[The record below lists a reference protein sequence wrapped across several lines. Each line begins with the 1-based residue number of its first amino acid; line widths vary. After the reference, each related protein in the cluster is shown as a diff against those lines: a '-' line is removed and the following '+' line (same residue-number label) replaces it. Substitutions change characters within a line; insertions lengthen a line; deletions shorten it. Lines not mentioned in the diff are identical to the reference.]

1 MADTES
7 WSCSCGYSGNKK
19 NFCVV
24 CGKPRPQV
32 SDNQTQEN
40 ELTKDNSIS
49 SQNST
54 IDEPSKVVR
63 RRAKPQDVVTDP
75 VILPKI
81 TTPKEV
87 KENNNIQAIGVA
99 LIVGLL
105 LMVVFFAVKD
115 NDKAKNSSE
124 PTVVS
129 SDNATKVK
137 EDAKPKREMQTDLS
151 LGGLDLGNTLDEMHQ
166 LLGQEEKSKDM
177 DTPGYK
183 RYYFND
189 IWVVIHDNKVS
200 ALESNS
206 GAVKTKRGFAQGSK
220 ISAVIDSYGKDYML
234 SNFGG
239 KKLYEYNFQSMDGR
253 PGILRFAVNEGAD
266 VVDYITVRYAPV
278 EQSKKSTSNPDGAV
292 LAMREYH
299 KAITNHQYDKAYS
312 MMTYDMQNAMGTFEN
327 YRKGYSTTL
336 SSNVT
341 DIKVLSTEGNKVRI
355 AFNLRAR
362 DRASGGRVLVQ
373 NFSGT
378 ALMLNVNGNW
388 HIDEMRAS
396 KQGEHYE

>member
-1 MADTES
+1 
-7 WSCSCGYSGNKK
+7 
-19 NFCVV
+19 
-24 CGKPRPQV
+24 
-32 SDNQTQEN
+32 
-40 ELTKDNSIS
+40 
-49 SQNST
+49 
-54 IDEPSKVVR
+54 
-63 RRAKPQDVVTDP
+63 
-75 VILPKI
+75 LPKI

-87 KENNNIQAIGVA
+87 KENNNIQAIGEA

-115 NDKAKNSSE
+115 NDKAKNNSE

-206 GAVKTKRGFAQGSK
+206 GAVKTKRGLTQGSK

-234 SNFGG
+234 SNYGG
-239 KKLYEYNFQSMDGR
+239 KKLYEYNFQAMDGR
-253 PGILRFAVNEGAD
+253 QGILRFAVNEGAD

-278 EQSKKSTSNPDGAV
+278 EQSKKSTPNPDGAV
-292 LAMREYH
+292 LAMRDYH
-299 KAITNHQYDKAYS
+299 TAITNHQYDKAYS
-312 MMTYDMQNAMGTFEN
+312 MMTHDMQNAMGTFEN
-327 YRKGYSTTL
+327 YRKGYGTTL
-336 SSNVT
+336 SSTVT
-341 DIKVLSTEGNKVRI
+341 DVKVLSTEGNKVRI

-362 DRASGGRVLVQ
+362 DRASGGRVIVQ

-378 ALMLNVNGNW
+378 AIMLNVNGNW